1 MIQHITIS
9 EGPFVG
15 TMDFLHP
22 IPDGST
28 LQLVKIDPDPHPE
41 QNRQLLVVRA
51 TYKINGE
58 HAEFLNTNHGTFSK
72 EQIQEFRNHFR

>member
-1 MIQHITIS
+1 MNHITIS

-22 IPDGST
+22 LQHGST
-28 LQLVKIDPDPHPE
+28 LQLVKIDPDPEPE
-41 QNRQLLVVRA
+41 KNRNLLVVRA

-58 HAEFLNTNHGTFSK
+58 HADFLNTNHGDFTPA
-72 EQIQEFRNHFR
+72 EILEFRNHFR